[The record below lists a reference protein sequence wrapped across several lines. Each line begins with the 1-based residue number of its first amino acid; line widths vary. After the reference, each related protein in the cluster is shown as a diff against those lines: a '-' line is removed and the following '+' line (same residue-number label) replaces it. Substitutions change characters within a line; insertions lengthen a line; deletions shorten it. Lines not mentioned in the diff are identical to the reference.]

1 MSGSVLPTAK
11 VTMCLFSCG
20 SYVEMTMKQPFG
32 MTQGQREET
41 SADQL
46 SGTTSCQREKLTSSA
61 IRITKKGDLLSVRSE
76 GQAAPE
82 GVFRMNCVRLPI

>member
-82 GVFRMNCVRLPI
+82 AVFRMNCVRLPI

>member
-1 MSGSVLPTAK
+1 
-11 VTMCLFSCG
+11 MCLFSCR

-46 SGTTSCQREKLTSSA
+46 SGTTSCRREKLTSSA
-61 IRITKKGDLLSVRSE
+61 IRITKKGNLSVCSE
-76 GQAAPE
+76 GQAGTGG
-82 GVFRMNCVRLPI
+82 GVPDELC